1 MRTVLGSSVLAV
13 ALLAF
18 QLWSYPAQAYE
29 SYQDYALR
37 LMRKLPE
44 GAKFRPDLEAY
55 LSGLASTHR
64 TRRDR
69 RPLESHTM
77 LRPAAR
83 AQALEMLIGDFVG
96 HESKSGYRFKA
107 RFEAFASEGDHGRYG
122 ENAARDRQSGPANK
136 TKARRLFQQWI
147 DSRGHRRNL
156 LHRDYRYV
164 STGVVQK
171 GNHIYAIQI
180 FWEK

>member
-1 MRTVLGSSVLAV
+1 MVVAVLWA
-13 ALLAF
+13 A
-18 QLWSYPAQAYE
+18 PANAYE

-37 LMRKLPE
+37 LMRSLPD

-55 LSGLASTHR
+55 LNSLASTTR

-69 RPLESHTM
+69 RPLEAHTM

-83 AQALEMLIGDFVG
+83 AQALEMLIGNFVG

-122 ENAARDRQSGPANK
+122 ENAARDRQSGPVDR
-136 TKARRLFQQWI
+136 TKAKRLFQQWI

-164 STGVVQK
+164 STGVIQK
-171 GNHIYAIQI
+171 GHHIYAIQI